1 MHALTFHGTKNICYE
16 SSNDPVLLEPGDAI
30 VKISLAG
37 ICGSDLHVYLGRESG
52 LDAGTVMGHEFV
64 GEIVE
69 TGSAVNKFHKGNK
82 VLSPFT
88 TSCGECFY
96 CLTGLT
102 CRCEKGNLYGWVQQG
117 KGLHG
122 GQAEY
127 VRVPMADTTLVPLSN
142 DLNEEQGLLLGDVF
156 STGYYCADRASIHSK
171 GTYAVIGCGS
181 VGLMAVVAAK
191 HLGAENLYAVD
202 TLPERLNE
210 AQSFGALPLNANAIN
225 VTEYIFNITHGRGA
239 DAVLEAVG
247 SPGSLRLAIEL
258 VRPGGIISSVGVHT
272 SNQFAFSPIEAYDK
286 NLTYLSG
293 RCPARYYAEKLIRE
307 EVVQRY
313 DITSIITHRFALQDG
328 SRAYQVFDKK
338 EDNCIKAVL
347 LP

>member
-52 LDAGTVMGHEFV
+52 LDTGTVMGHEFV
-64 GEIVE
+64 GEIIE
-69 TGSAVNKFHKGNK
+69 TGSAVKKFHKGNK

-96 CLTGLT
+96 CRIGLT

-156 STGYYCADRASIHSK
+156 STGYYCADRAVIHPK
-171 GTYAVIGCGS
+171 GTYAVIGCGP

-202 TLPERLNE
+202 TLPERLNQ

-225 VTEYIFNITHGRGA
+225 VKEYIFNITRGRGA

-307 EVVQRY
+307 EVAQRY

-328 SRAYQVFDKK
+328 SRAYRVFDQK
-338 EDNCIKAVL
+338 EDHCIKVVL